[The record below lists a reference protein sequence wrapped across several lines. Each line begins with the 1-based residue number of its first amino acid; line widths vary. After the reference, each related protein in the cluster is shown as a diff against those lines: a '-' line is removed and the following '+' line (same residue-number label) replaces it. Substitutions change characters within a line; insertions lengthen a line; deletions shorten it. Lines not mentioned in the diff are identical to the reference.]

1 MPHPPKQPNILF
13 IMTDQMAAPLLPLYD
28 PASVIQMPHLSRLA
42 REGVGFDSAYCNSP
56 LCAPS
61 RFSLVTGQLPSRIG
75 GYDNAADLAADIPTY
90 AHYLRNLGYT
100 PDDMNAGFALKT
112 KIDGVPAPGVIA
124 DIQAAVDLGRFST
137 KGKVG
142 IVGYCW
148 GGLLTWKSAELVT
161 GLSAAVPYYGGGVTT
176 EAEMKRKPQCPVQ
189 AHFGKKDHWIP
200 MDTVEAFKKAYS
212 QVEVHAYEADHGF
225 NCDQRGSYDETATNE
240 ALVRALAFF
249 TKHVG

>member
-1 MPHPPKQPNILF
+1 MGQMVQLRASDGFQCPAYMASPKNTPRGAIVVLQEIFGVNSHIKAVADGYALAGYLA
-13 IMTDQMAAPLLPLYD
+13 IAP
-28 PASVIQMPHLSRLA
+28 QTFA
-42 REGVGFDSAYCNSP
+42 RAELDV
-56 LCAPS
+56 
-61 RFSLVTGQLPSRIG
+61 
-75 GYDNAADLAADIPTY
+75 
-90 AHYLRNLGYT
+90 NLGYT

-225 NCDQRGSYDETATNE
+225 NCDQRGSYDEAATNE